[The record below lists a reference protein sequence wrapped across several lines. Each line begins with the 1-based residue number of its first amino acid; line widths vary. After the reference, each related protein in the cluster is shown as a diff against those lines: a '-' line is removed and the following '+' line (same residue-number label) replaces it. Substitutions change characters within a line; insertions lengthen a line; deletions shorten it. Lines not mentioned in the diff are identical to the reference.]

1 VSEVLILQNVTA
13 VQFEPARV
21 QGGVDIAVEGSLIQ
35 QVGPGL
41 TQKYPQAQ
49 VKPMHGR
56 LVMPGIVC
64 SHNHFYSG
72 LARGIM
78 ASIKPCPDFISTL
91 KNLWWRLD
99 RALDEESLYYSGLV
113 CSLEAIKSGCTAV
126 IDHHAS
132 PNCIAGS
139 LNTLRKGFVEAG
151 LRGITCYETTQR
163 NGGDAELKAGVAENV
178 AFARQV
184 DAAKTQGDEPYLVE
198 AMIGAHAPF
207 TISNQGMEW
216 LAEAVQSTGRGL
228 HIHVAEDRYDVSHS
242 HDAHG
247 QDPIERLAA
256 HQLINA
262 RTLVAHGLYLSDA
275 DIEILNA
282 QDAFLVHNP
291 RSNMNNH
298 VGYNAKLAAYRNLAL
313 GTDGIGADMFEEL
326 KFAFFKHRDAG
337 GPMWPDSFTRFLWNG
352 NRLLERHFGA
362 RFGKLEAGHK
372 ADLTVCDYDSPTPLV
387 AQNIGGHLA
396 FGMGASAVHSVMV
409 EGRLVYE
416 NRSFPFDVAPIYAA
430 AREAAAALWQR
441 MDALDRTGAAP

>member
-1 VSEVLILQNVTA
+1 MLILQNVTA
-13 VQFEPARV
+13 VQFEPALV
-21 QGGVDIAVEGSLIQ
+21 QGGVDIAIEGSLIQ
-35 QVGPGL
+35 DVGTGL
-41 TQKYPQAQ
+41 AAKYPQAQ
-49 VKPMHGR
+49 VRAMHGR

-78 ASIKPCPDFISTL
+78 AGIKPCPDFISTL

-99 RALDEESLYYSGLV
+99 RALDEESLYYSGLI

-132 PNCIAGS
+132 PNYIAGS
-139 LNTLRKGFVEAG
+139 LNTLRKGFLKAG

-163 NGGDAELKAGVAENV
+163 NGGEAELRAGVDENI

-184 DAAKTQGDEPYLVE
+184 DAAKAKGDEPYLVE
-198 AMIGAHAPF
+198 SMIGAHAPF
-207 TISNQGMEW
+207 TVSDKGLQM
-216 LAEAVQSTGRGL
+216 LREAVHGTGRGL

-242 HDAHG
+242 HDVFG
-247 QDPIERLAA
+247 QDLIERLAA
-256 HQLINA
+256 HGLINDK
-262 RTLVAHGLYLSDA
+262 TLVAHGLYLSDA
-275 DIEILNA
+275 DIELLNA
-282 QDAFLVHNP
+282 HDAFLVHNP

-298 VGYNAKLAAYRNLAL
+298 VGYNGKLAAYRNLAL

-352 NRLLERHFGA
+352 NRLLERNFGA
-362 RFGKLEAGHK
+362 RFGRLETGSK
-372 ADLTVCDYDSPTPLV
+372 ADLTICDYDSPTPLV

-396 FGMGASAVHSVMV
+396 FGMGSGAVNSVMV
-409 EGRLVYE
+409 DGKMVYD
-416 NRSFPFDVAPIYAA
+416 NRSFPFDVAPIYAE
-430 AREAAAALWQR
+430 ARKAAAALWQR
-441 MDALDRTGAAP
+441 MDALDRNGG

>member
-1 VSEVLILQNVTA
+1 MLILQNATA
-13 VQFEPARV
+13 LQFEPALV
-21 QGGVDIAVEGSLIQ
+21 QGGVDIAIEGSLIHE
-35 QVGPGL
+35 VGTALAARYPG
-41 TQKYPQAQ
+41 AQ
-49 VKPMHGR
+49 VRDMQGR

-78 ASIKPCPDFISTL
+78 AQIKPCPDFISTL

-132 PNCIAGS
+132 PNYVAGS
-139 LNTLRKGFVEAG
+139 LSTLRRGFVEAG
-151 LRGITCYETTQR
+151 LRAITCYETTHR
-163 NGGDAELKAGVAENV
+163 NGGDAELRAGVDENL

-184 DAAKTQGDEPYLVE
+184 DAAKAKGDEPYLVE

-207 TISNQGMEW
+207 TISRKGME
-216 LAEAVQSTGRGL
+216 LLQHAVQSTGRGL
-228 HIHVAEDRYDVSHS
+228 HIHADEDRYDVSQG
-242 HDAHG
+242 HDVYG
-247 QDPIERLAA
+247 QDLIERLAS
-256 HQLINA
+256 HQLIDHK
-262 RTLVAHGLYLSDA
+262 TLIAHGLYLSDG

-298 VGYNAKLAAYRNLAL
+298 VGYNGKLGAYRNLAL

-326 KFAFFKHRDAG
+326 KFAFFRHRDAG
-337 GPMWPDSFTRFLWNG
+337 GPMWPDSFMRFLWNG
-352 NRLLERHFGA
+352 NRILERNFRA
-362 RFGKLEAGHK
+362 RFGRLEAGYK
-372 ADLTVCDYDSPTPLV
+372 ADLTVCDYDCPTPLV

-396 FGMGASAVHSVMV
+396 FGMGSSAVDSVMV
-409 EGRLVYE
+409 DGRLVFE
-416 NRSFPFDVAPIYAA
+416 HRSFPFDVAPIYAA
-430 AREAAAALWQR
+430 ARKAAAALWQR
-441 MDALDRTGAAP
+441 MDELDRGGAAP

>member
-1 VSEVLILQNVTA
+1 MLILQNVTA
-13 VQFEPARV
+13 LQFEPAQV
-21 QGGVDIAVEGSLIQ
+21 QGGVDIAIEGSLIQ
-35 QVGPGL
+35 EVGTGPGA
-41 TQKYPQAQ
+41 QYPQAQ

-132 PNCIAGS
+132 PNYIAGS
-139 LNTLRKGFVEAG
+139 LNTLRRGFIEAG
-151 LRGITCYETTQR
+151 LRGITCYETTHR
-163 NGGDAELKAGVAENV
+163 NGGDGELKAGVDENV
-178 AFARQV
+178 AFARHV
-184 DAAKTQGDEPYLVE
+184 DAAKAQGNEPYLVE

-207 TISNQGMEW
+207 TVSRHGMEL
-216 LAEAVQSTGRGL
+216 LAEAVQTTGRGL
-228 HIHVAEDRYDVSHS
+228 HIHVAEDRYDVSHG
-242 HDAHG
+242 HDVHG
-247 QDPIERLAA
+247 QDLIERLAT

-262 RTLVAHGLYLSDA
+262 KTLVAHGLYLSDA
-275 DIEILNA
+275 DIAILNA
-282 QDAFLVHNP
+282 QDAFLVHNA

-326 KFAFFKHRDAG
+326 KFAYFKHRDAG
-337 GPMWPDSFTRFLWNG
+337 GAMWPDSFTRFLWNG
-352 NRLLERHFGA
+352 NQLLERNFGA
-362 RFGKLEAGHK
+362 RFGKLEAGCK
-372 ADLTVCDYDSPTPLV
+372 ADLTICDYDSPTPLV

-409 EGRLVYE
+409 DGRLVYE
-416 NRSFPFDVAPIYAA
+416 NRAFPFDVAPIYAA
-430 AREAAAALWQR
+430 ARKAAAALWQR
-441 MDALDRTGAAP
+441 MDELDRTGAAP